1 MSRRNATPS
10 LPTRLT
16 ASATALLVLALTVF
30 AASPVLHAWL
40 HGHPADSH
48 PVKRTVA
55 SADHAGCTHAD
66 HAPASAPHGDDEL
79 CVVTQF
85 AHGKADCASAPLLA
99 QVAVLRVVAPSPFPR
114 PPRRARPPCFSRPA
128 AALRRSE

>member
-1 MSRRNATPS
+1 MSRRTATPS

-48 PVKRTVA
+48 PVKRSAAT
-55 SADHAGCTHAD
+55 ADHAGCTHAD

-85 AHGKADCASAPLLA
+85 AHGNADCAPAPLLA
-99 QVAVLRVVAPSPFPR
+99 QVAILRVVATVSLSAAPAPR
-114 PPRRARPPCFSRPA
+114 APALFLPPGCGPPA
-128 AALRRSE
+128 V